1 MIKDNHTKTP
11 EIPRA
16 AAVWKKILSFS
27 SNSGVVSVIVG
38 TLVVVFEELSN
49 VDKLDDMETQTNKWA
64 KQIIQQLKLYPLN
77 PREAVSM
84 LMVRS
89 FRV

>member
-27 SNSGVVSVIVG
+27 SNSGVVSVIIVG
-38 TLVVVFEELSN
+38 TLVVVFDELSN
-49 VDKLDDMETQTNKWA
+49 VDKLDDMETQMNKWA
-64 KQIIQQLKLYPLN
+64 KQIIQQLKPYPLN
-77 PREAVSM
+77 PREAVLM
-84 LMVRS
+84 LMV
-89 FRV
+89 

>member
-27 SNSGVVSVIVG
+27 SNSGVG
-38 TLVVVFEELSN
+38 KLVVGFDELSN
-49 VDKLDDMETQTNKWA
+49 VDKLDDMETQTKKGA
-64 KQIIQQLKLYPLN
+64 KKIVQQLKPYPLN
-77 PREAVSM
+77 PTEAVIM
-84 LMVRS
+84 LV
-89 FRV
+89 V

>member
-27 SNSGVVSVIVG
+27 SNSGVG
-38 TLVVVFEELSN
+38 KLVVGFDELSN
-49 VDKLDDMETQTNKWA
+49 VDKLDDMETPTKKGA
-64 KQIIQQLKLYPLN
+64 KKIVQQLKPYPLN
-77 PREAVSM
+77 PTEAVIM
-84 LMVRS
+84 LV
-89 FRV
+89 V